1 MPSKFTLD
9 RDHPTEQEI
18 RQLAAELGIN
28 LAESYRPKK
37 AYPILGWGHS
47 QTAVHVASGEIE
59 APIPLSES
67 GSAVAWTGRQLVVIV
82 WRRLQLAA
90 KRKQT
95 IAA

>member
-1 MPSKFTLD
+1 MLSTFAPG
-9 RDHPTEQEI
+9 HPTEGEI
-18 RQLAAELGIN
+18 KQLAAELGIN
-28 LAESYRPKK
+28 LAGAYRPKH

-47 QTAVHVASGEIE
+47 QTAVKVATGEIE

-67 GSAVAWTGRQLVVIV
+67 GSAVAWTGRQLVIII

-95 IAA
+95 TIAA